1 MKSGIYQLTFPD
13 HYVYIGQAV
22 DINKRWEQHR
32 KDFLS
37 GKHTKKM
44 QAIYNE
50 YGWYEEKVLV
60 HCHPDYLDALE
71 ANAIY
76 LFKQIDCTLLNTSI
90 PKKDSPVVDTF
101 CKEALEIPAVE
112 LLQYNPHELEATI
125 SELEG
130 ELNKYHRVESTRK
143 AKEYAEELKE
153 EIASLFQRYQD
164 SEKKYRRLEKAIASY
179 NERSWLYRLLN
190 KVSM

>member
-13 HYVYIGQAV
+13 QYVYIGQAV
-22 DINKRWEQHR
+22 DIQRRWEQHR

-37 GKHTKKM
+37 GQHTKKM

-76 LFKQIDCTLLNTSI
+76 LFKQTDCTLLNTSI
-90 PKKDSPVVDTF
+90 PKKDSPAVDTF

-112 LLQYNPHELEATI
+112 LLQYNPHHLEAMI

-130 ELNKYHRVESTRK
+130 ELNKYHRVSSTRK
-143 AKEYAEELKE
+143 AKEYTEEL
-153 EIASLFQRYQD
+153 QRENVNLSRMYQAAH
-164 SEKKYRRLEKAIASY
+164 KKQRELETTIASY

-190 KVSM
+190 KVSV